1 MKSKDIVI
9 VGILLGI
16 GAIVRYVSLIAP
28 GPITSNLVIA
38 FYSLAIV
45 LVAPRVK
52 EALGIGIVAGIICA
66 LISHS
71 LFPPA
76 NLISEPIGAL
86 VAIFAIIG
94 VNKLVGTKERKDNA
108 IGFVITGIGLIAML
122 AFTLFF
128 ALDQYKVLAFPLLTT
143 ANTKIAFGA
152 ISVLVALVGLY
163 FIPNTLAKFKAA
175 IVALLATLASGISF
189 IVVAALVIFAVPGIL
204 FTTKAP
210 PVDVF
215 VLSALP
221 IVIGCAIIN
230 MILAQILYFPAKKA
244 MR

>member
-1 MKSKDIVI
+1 MKVKDIVI

-45 LVAPRVK
+45 LVVPKVT
-52 EALGIGIVAGIICA
+52 ESLGIGIVAGIVCA

-71 LFPPA
+71 IFPPA
-76 NLISEPIGAL
+76 NLISESIGAL
-86 VAIFAIIG
+86 VAIGTIIA
-94 VNKLVGTKERKDNA
+94 VNKLSSQEGRKDNA
-108 IGFVITGIGLIAML
+108 IGYGIIAIGGLSMILFVLIMFMDPENAFGIS
-122 AFTLFF
+122 
-128 ALDQYKVLAFPLLTT
+128 LLTAST
-143 ANTKIAFGA
+143 NKIILGTLA
-152 ISVLVALVGLY
+152 VALLLAGLY
-163 FIPNTLAKFKAA
+163 FIPNKLGEYKAA
-175 IVALLATLASGISF
+175 ITSLMATLSSGLSF
-189 IVVAALVIFAVPGIL
+189 IAVAALVIFETPGLIFVKSVPPI
-204 FTTKAP
+204 
-210 PVDVF
+210 DVF

-230 MILAQILYFPAKKA
+230 MILAQVLYIPAKKA